1 MSGRTWQ
8 GLPEGFTVRLGRHT
22 RVADGGAVLVGGTPT
37 RVARLKPPAAAQLRD
52 GAVVVRDAA
61 SAALAEHL
69 MATGMADP
77 VASTLPPVGLE
88 RLTVVVPVKDRPDQL
103 RRLLTSLPAGVAAT
117 IVVDDGSRSPD
128 AVARVA
134 REHGA
139 TLIPRPVS
147 GGPAAARNDGLGRVE
162 TEFVA
167 FVDSDAVV
175 DAGCFET
182 LLRHFAD
189 PALALV
195 APRVLGLETTAP
207 NWITRYENARSS
219 LDLGRDAGSVRP
231 RSRITWLSSTC
242 VVARVDLLRG
252 LQPEGF
258 DGTMHVAEDVDL
270 VWRLVDAGH
279 RVRFDPTASVRHEH
293 RTRLRRWLGRKF
305 FYGTGAEALAR
316 RHPGDVA
323 PVVLPPWG
331 AIVLLAAVAQRR
343 WSTPV
348 IAVTAAV
355 VTVRIARRLPHV
367 RRRWRLSARLTGYG
381 LSAVGAQGVA
391 LLVRHWW
398 PLTAVGGL
406 FSRRVRRAAAVA
418 AVADAV
424 WEYLRLRPDMD
435 PVRFAAARRLDDLA
449 YGAGVWWGALRGRS
463 ARALLPAITGGRR
476 ADSRR

>member
-1 MSGRTWQ
+1 MSRQAWR
-8 GLPEGFTVRLGRHT
+8 GLPDGFTVRLDRHT
-22 RVADGGAVLVGGTPT
+22 RVAEDGAVLVGGTPT
-37 RVARLKPPAAAQLRD
+37 RVARLKPPAAAHLRD

-69 MATGMADP
+69 MTTGMADP
-77 VASTLPPVGLE
+77 VASTLPPVGLD
-88 RLTVVVPVKDRPDQL
+88 RLTVVVPVRDRPDQL
-103 RRLLTSLPAGVAAT
+103 RRLLASLPAGLAGT
-117 IVVDDGSRSPD
+117 IVVDDGSRSPE

-134 REHGA
+134 RDHRA
-139 TLIPRPVS
+139 TLITRPVS
-147 GGPAAARNDGLGRVE
+147 GGPAAARNDGLRRVE
-162 TEFVA
+162 TAFVA

-175 DAGCFET
+175 DEGCFET

-189 PALALV
+189 LRLALV
-195 APRVLGLETTAP
+195 APRVLGLETAAP

-242 VVARVDLLRG
+242 VLARVDVLRG
-252 LQPEGF
+252 LQPAGF

-293 RTRLRRWLGRKF
+293 RTRLRRWLARKF

-316 RHPGDVA
+316 RHPGEVA

-331 AIVLLAAVAQRR
+331 AVVLIAAVAQRQ
-343 WSTPV
+343 WSAPL
-348 IAVTAAV
+348 IAVTAGV

-367 RRRWRLSARLTGYG
+367 RQPWRLAARLTGYG
-381 LSAVGAQGVA
+381 LSAVAAQGVA

-398 PLTAVGGL
+398 PLTAVGVVL
-406 FSRRVRRAAAVA
+406 SRRMRRAAVIA

-463 ARALLPAITGGRR
+463 VRALLPAITGSARR
-476 ADSRR
+476 SPR

>member
-1 MSGRTWQ
+1 MSRQAWR
-8 GLPEGFTVRLGRHT
+8 GLPDGFTVRLGRHT
-22 RVADGGAVLVGGTPT
+22 RVAEDGAVLIGGTPT
-37 RVARLKPPAAAQLRD
+37 RVARLKPPAAAHLRD

-69 MATGMADP
+69 MTTGMADP
-77 VASTLPPVGLE
+77 VASSLPPVGLD
-88 RLTVVVPVKDRPDQL
+88 RLTVVVPVRDRPDQL
-103 RRLLTSLPAGVAAT
+103 RRLLASLPAGLAGT
-117 IVVDDGSRSPD
+117 IVVDDGSRSPE

-134 REHGA
+134 SDHRA
-139 TLIPRPVS
+139 TLITRPVS
-147 GGPAAARNDGLGRVE
+147 GGPAAARNDGLRRVE
-162 TEFVA
+162 TAFVA

-189 PALALV
+189 PRLALV
-195 APRVLGLETTAP
+195 APRVLGLETAAP

-242 VVARVDLLRG
+242 VLARVDVLRG

-293 RTRLRRWLGRKF
+293 RTRLGRWLGRKF

-331 AIVLLAAVAQRR
+331 AIVLGAAVAQRR
-343 WSTPV
+343 WSLPV

-367 RRRWRLSARLTGYG
+367 RRPWRLAARLTGYG
-381 LSAVGAQGVA
+381 LSAVAAQGVA

-398 PLTAVGGL
+398 PLTAVGVVL
-406 FSRRVRRAAAVA
+406 SRRMRRAAVIA

-463 ARALLPAITGGRR
+463 VRALLPAITGPARR
-476 ADSRR
+476 SPR